1 MGKPNAQVQLIHA
14 LARIKQLEM
23 DLDYIKGFTV
33 QQSMDVA
40 MIALNQ
46 EFGFGPKYNERFE
59 RRFRDVFVETAS
71 LCVKDGSE
79 DPELVYTKET
89 MDRALRVA
97 RGEDILPFDERYASE
112 HMYFRD
118 SRQDWVE
125 GRK

>member
-14 LARIKQLEM
+14 LKRIKQLEM
-23 DLDYIKGFTV
+23 DLDYIKGFTI

-46 EFGFGPKYNERFE
+46 EFDFGPKDNERFE
-59 RRFRDVFVETAS
+59 RRFKDVFVETAS
-71 LCVKDGSE
+71 LCVEDGGE

-97 RGEDILPFDERYASE
+97 RGEDILPFDERYAME
-112 HMYFRD
+112 RMYFRD

>member
-59 RRFRDVFVETAS
+59 HRFRDVFVETAS

-97 RGEDILPFDERYASE
+97 RGDDILPFDERYASE
-112 HMYFRD
+112 RMYFRD

>member
-23 DLDYIKGFTV
+23 DLGYIKGFTI
-33 QQSMDVA
+33 QQAMDVS

-71 LCVKDGSE
+71 LCVKDGGE

-89 MDRALRVA
+89 MDQALRVA

-112 HMYFRD
+112 RMYFRD

>member
-23 DLDYIKGFTV
+23 DLDYIKGFTI

-71 LCVKDGSE
+71 LCVKDGGE

-97 RGEDILPFDERYASE
+97 RGEDILPFDERYAFE
-112 HMYFRD
+112 RMYFRD

>member
-33 QQSMDVA
+33 QQCMDVA

-112 HMYFRD
+112 RMYFRD